1 MIRTWSLVLGL
12 VSVLTGPII
21 ISARPEQSLNRPGLS
36 LRETF
41 DLYVKAVQSSDLE
54 GLFSTVTDRESFV
67 FLTSTGR
74 LINTRKGYREFH
86 EEWFKEKDWE
96 MPVDTVSIQEAGE
109 SGRAMAQFHYR
120 QKTADGR
127 TTLLDSWFT
136 LFFER
141 EGGMWKVTADVC
153 TPIRRATLEPGEA
166 TPYSVEQESVFAA
179 LKGRRTVRKFKPDP
193 VPEEHLKKILDAARF
208 APTAGNEQP
217 WTFLVVRNRE
227 KLNRLA
233 RDALS
238 WFAASRSEQ
247 AASQGLPPAEEAR
260 FREVIKNALG
270 APVYVAV
277 LVDAQAKYPAYIMTD
292 GALAAGSLM
301 IAARALG
308 YGTGFFTTFFP
319 EEKMKA
325 FFGIPDR
332 YKLVCF
338 TPIGVP
344 EQWPPTPPKKQL
356 ENIVVYEGF

>member
-1 MIRTWSLVLGL
+1 MIRTGHLVLGIA
-12 VSVLTGPII
+12 SILTGVIVL
-21 ISARPEQSLNRPGLS
+21 SARAEQNLNRPGLT
-36 LRETF
+36 LRQTF

-54 GLFSTVTDRESFV
+54 GLFSTVSNKESFF

-74 LINTRKGYREFH
+74 LIDTRKGYREFH

-96 MPVDTVSIQEAGE
+96 MPVDTVSVQEAGD

-120 QKTADGR
+120 QKMADGR
-127 TTLLDSWFT
+127 TALLDSWFT

-141 EGGMWKVTADVC
+141 EDGMWKVAADIC
-153 TPIRRATLEPGEA
+153 TPIRRATLEPGEE
-166 TPYSVEQESVFAA
+166 TPSSAEQEYVLAA

-193 VPEEHLKKILDAARF
+193 VPEDHLRKILDAARF

-227 KLNRLA
+227 KLDRLA
-233 RDALS
+233 EEALS
-238 WFAASRSEQ
+238 WFLAARIERN
-247 AASQGLPPAEEAR
+247 ASQKSSPAEEAR
-260 FREVIKNALG
+260 FREAIKNALS

-277 LVDAQAKYPAYIMTD
+277 LVDSQSRYPAYIMTD
-292 GALAAGSLM
+292 GALAAGYLM

-319 EEKMKA
+319 EDRMRA
-325 FFGIPDR
+325 FFNIPDR

-338 TPIGVP
+338 TPVGLP
-344 EQWPPTPPKKQL
+344 ENWPATPPKKPL
-356 ENIVVYEGF
+356 DSIVVYEGF